1 MKTSMACYDST
12 SQNHSHS
19 KAWKQSEY
27 LRPSNKSI
35 KDQGNVLI
43 SIRHMKFLKDS
54 QILTPVFLTLV
65 HLLVESAI
73 PYE

>member
-12 SQNHSHS
+12 SQNDSHS

-43 SIRHMKFLKDS
+43 SIRHMKSLKDS
-54 QILTPVFLTLV
+54 QILTHVILTLV
-65 HLLVESAI
+65 HL
-73 PYE
+73 